1 MQSKG
6 ELKEIDI
13 KNRMG
18 YFFDYIIADRDIY
31 SVNILLSKK
40 LYETYKTILICS
52 ISYKTSIGPKPLRIS
67 FDKMDGF
74 IRVLKVKLNISYYLI
89 VGCLIN
95 FVIRLNIELI
105 IILEKPVFIHKI
117 IYLFKKY

>member
-74 IRVLKVKLNISYYLI
+74 IRVLEGEIKHFVLFDSGLFDKFCDKIKYR
-89 VGCLIN
+89 IN
-95 FVIRLNIELI
+95 HNLKKNS
-105 IILEKPVFIHKI
+105 
-117 IYLFKKY
+117 IYS

>member
-31 SVNILLSKK
+31 SINILLSKK

-52 ISYKTSIGPKPLRIS
+52 ISYKTWIGPKPLRIS

-74 IRVLKVKLNISYYLI
+74 IRVLEGEIKHFVLFDSGLFDKFCDKIKYR
-89 VGCLIN
+89 IN
-95 FVIRLNIELI
+95 HNFR
-105 IILEKPVFIHKI
+105 KTS
-117 IYLFKKY
+117 IYS